1 MAPRPKQCRVW
12 AIRNKPTGLPELSG
26 ENATF
31 ALRSV
36 ELPPLQKDQVLVKAL
51 YYSNDPA
58 QRGWIDPGIPKE
70 RLYVPPVDVGQPMR
84 ARGLGQVIESTSV
97 KIVEDTIVRGNVD
110 WREYTILDAQSVYV
124 VQPWPSLNITH
135 YLGALGNTGM
145 TAYYGLVVVSEAC
158 KGDRIVVSG
167 AAGATGSMVVQIAK
181 KIVGADNVIGIA
193 GSDEKCRWVEELGA
207 DKCELKSFEILP
219 LFWLSTRHVNSL
231 TNERKGLNYKSP
243 NFERDLHE
251 ATNAGVDI
259 YYDNVGGEILDM
271 MLARMSRNGR
281 IAACGAISGY
291 NSSSPC
297 VLKNYFQIISMR
309 LQIRGF
315 IVLDY
320 PPAKALETQNLL
332 QQAIMDD
339 KLSVSDDNETIIP
352 TAFED
357 VPKTWMRLFNGHN
370 TGKLVTKLV

>member
-1 MAPRPKQCRVW
+1 MAPRPKQCRTW
-12 AIRNKPTGLPELSG
+12 AIRHKPTGLPELSG
-26 ENATF
+26 DNATF

-97 KIVEDTIVRGNVD
+97 KIVEGAIVRGNVD
-110 WREYTILDAQSVYV
+110 WREYTILDAESVYV
-124 VQPWPSLNITH
+124 VQPSPSLNITH

-207 DKCELKSFEILP
+207 DKC
-219 LFWLSTRHVNSL
+219 
-231 TNERKGLNYKSP
+231 LNYKSP

-339 KLSVSDDNETIIP
+339 KLSVSDENETIIP